1 MLSVFIKYC
10 CFLLVF
16 VTNNRKRGIFME
28 NHTLTILII
37 EDDVAAC
44 RELRQ
49 YIENISDL
57 KLVGITSDAEKAIG
71 IIQSTLPDVVILDIE
86 LHHGAGN
93 GITFLAMLNALNLPL
108 RPYILITTNN
118 SSNVTYESARSLGAD
133 FIMSKHKPDY
143 SAQYV
148 VEFIRMI
155 QHAIMNR
162 KPSAADAV
170 PLEDSY
176 ETNLPAYTRRVYR
189 ELDWIGISPKNIG
202 YRYLADSILL
212 IIRDSSTNVY
222 KEVAKMYKKSDASVE
237 RAMQNA
243 INRAWRHSDIEELL
257 THYTAKVHSEK
268 GVPTTLEFV
277 YYYANK
283 IKTDM

>member
-1 MLSVFIKYC
+1 
-10 CFLLVF
+10 
-16 VTNNRKRGIFME
+16 ME
-28 NHTLTILII
+28 NQTLAILII

-57 KLVGITSDAEKAIG
+57 KLVGITGDVEKAISMV
-71 IIQSTLPDVVILDIE
+71 QSTLPDVVILDIE

-148 VEFIRMI
+148 IEFIRMI

-162 KPSAADAV
+162 KPTTTEIMPV
-170 PLEDSY
+170 EDNF
-176 ETNLPAYTRRVYR
+176 ETNIPAYTRRIYR
-189 ELDWIGISPKNIG
+189 ELDWVGISPKNIG
-202 YRYLADSILL
+202 YRYLADAILL
-212 IIRDSSTNVY
+212 IIRNSSANVY
-222 KEVAKMYKKSDASVE
+222 KEVAEMYKKSDASVE

-257 THYTAKVHSEK
+257 THYTAKVRSEK

-277 YYYANK
+277 YYYANR

>member
-1 MLSVFIKYC
+1 
-10 CFLLVF
+10 
-16 VTNNRKRGIFME
+16 ME
-28 NHTLTILII
+28 NRTLNILII

-49 YIENISDL
+49 YIEKISDL
-57 KLVGITSDAEKAIG
+57 KLVGTTGDSDKG
-71 IIQSTLPDVVILDIE
+71 IELVQNMLPDVVILDIE
-86 LHHGAGN
+86 LHHGSGN
-93 GITFLAMLNALNLPL
+93 GITFLAKLNALNLSM

-118 SSNVTYESARSLGAD
+118 SSNVTYESARALGAD
-133 FIMSKHKPDY
+133 FIMSKHKADY

-148 VEFIRMI
+148 IEFIRMI
-155 QHAIMNR
+155 QHVILSR
-162 KPSAADAV
+162 KPSVTEDLLPEDNYEKNF
-170 PLEDSY
+170 PL
-176 ETNLPAYTRRVYR
+176 YTRRVYR

-202 YRYLADSILL
+202 YRYLADAILL
-212 IIRDSSTNVY
+212 ILKDSSANVY
-222 KEVAKMYKKSDASVE
+222 KDLAQSYQKSDASVE

-243 INRAWRHSDIEELL
+243 INRAWRHSDIGELL
-257 THYTAKVHSEK
+257 THYTAKIRSEK

>member
-1 MLSVFIKYC
+1 
-10 CFLLVF
+10 
-16 VTNNRKRGIFME
+16 ME
-28 NHTLTILII
+28 NKTLNILII

-44 RELRQ
+44 KELRQ
-49 YIENISDL
+49 YIEKIESL
-57 KLVGITSDAEKAIG
+57 KLVGITGDSDKG
-71 IIQSTLPDVVILDIE
+71 IELVKNMLPDVIILDIE
-86 LHHGAGN
+86 LNHGTGN
-93 GITFLAMLNALNLPL
+93 GIVFLAKLNALNLSL

-118 SSNVTYESARSLGAD
+118 SSKVTYESARDLGAD

-155 QHAIMNR
+155 QHAILSR
-162 KPSAADAV
+162 RPSVTTD
-170 PLEDSY
+170 LSEETSFED
-176 ETNLPAYTRRVYR
+176 NLPLYTRRVYR
-189 ELDWIGISPKNIG
+189 ELDWVGISPKNIG
-202 YRYLADSILL
+202 YRYLADAILL
-212 IIRDSSTNVY
+212 IIRDSSASVY
-222 KEVAKMYKKSDASVE
+222 REIAEMYKKSDASVE

-257 THYTAKVHSEK
+257 THYTARIRSEK

>member
-1 MLSVFIKYC
+1 
-10 CFLLVF
+10 
-16 VTNNRKRGIFME
+16 ME
-28 NHTLTILII
+28 NKVLSILII

-49 YIENISDL
+49 YIEKFSDL
-57 KLVGITSDAEKAIG
+57 KLAGITGYAEEAIELVKG
-71 IIQSTLPDVVILDIE
+71 TLPDVVILDIE
-86 LHHGAGN
+86 LHHGTGN
-93 GITFLAMLNALNLPL
+93 GITFLAMLNALSLPL

-118 SSNVTYESARSLGAD
+118 SSNVTYESARDLGAD

-148 VEFIRMI
+148 IEFIRMI
-155 QHAIMNR
+155 QHAILNR
-162 KPSAADAV
+162 RPS
-170 PLEDSY
+170 PELLPEEDSF
-176 ETNLPAYTRRVYR
+176 EKNLPAYTRRVYR
-189 ELDWIGISPKNIG
+189 ELDWVGISPRNIG
-202 YRYLADSILL
+202 YRYLADAILL
-212 IIRDSSTNVY
+212 IMRDPSANVY
-222 KEVAKMYKKSDASVE
+222 RELAEANKKSDASVE

-257 THYTAKVHSEK
+257 THYTAKVRSEK

-283 IKTDM
+283 VKMDM

>member
-1 MLSVFIKYC
+1 
-10 CFLLVF
+10 
-16 VTNNRKRGIFME
+16 ME
-28 NHTLTILII
+28 NKTLNILII

-44 RELRQ
+44 KELRQ
-49 YIENISDL
+49 YIEKIESL
-57 KLVGITSDAEKAIG
+57 KLVGITGDSDKG
-71 IIQSTLPDVVILDIE
+71 IELVKNILPDVIILDIE
-86 LHHGAGN
+86 LNHGTGN
-93 GITFLAMLNALNLPL
+93 GIMFLAMLNALKLSL

-118 SSNVTYESARSLGAD
+118 SSHVTYESARDLGAD

-148 VEFIRMI
+148 IEFIRMI
-155 QHAIMNR
+155 QHAILSR
-162 KPSAADAV
+162 KPSVAPNISD
-170 PLEDSY
+170 ENSY
-176 ETNLPAYTRRVYR
+176 EANLPLYTRRVYR

-202 YRYLADSILL
+202 YRYLADAILL
-212 IIRDSSTNVY
+212 IIRDSSASVY
-222 KEVAKMYKKSDASVE
+222 REIAEMYKKSDASVE

-257 THYTAKVHSEK
+257 THYTAKIHSEK

-283 IKTDM
+283 VKMDM

>member
-1 MLSVFIKYC
+1 
-10 CFLLVF
+10 
-16 VTNNRKRGIFME
+16 ME
-28 NHTLTILII
+28 NRTLNILII

-49 YIENISDL
+49 YIEKIEDL
-57 KLVGITSDAEKAIG
+57 KLVGITGDSDKG
-71 IIQSTLPDVVILDIE
+71 IELVQSMLPDVVILDIE

-93 GITFLAMLNALNLPL
+93 GITFLAKLNALNLSA

-118 SSNVTYESARSLGAD
+118 SSNVTYESARTLGAD
-133 FIMSKHKPDY
+133 FIMSKHKADY

-148 VEFIRMI
+148 IEFIRMI
-155 QHAIMNR
+155 QHAILSR
-162 KPSAADAV
+162 KPSAA
-170 PLEDSY
+170 PNISEENSY
-176 ETNLPAYTRRVYR
+176 EANLPLYTRRVYR

-202 YRYLADSILL
+202 YRYLADAILL
-212 IIRDSSTNVY
+212 IIRDSSANVY
-222 KEVAKMYKKSDASVE
+222 RELAEMYKKSDASVE

-257 THYTAKVHSEK
+257 AHYTARIRSEK

>member
-1 MLSVFIKYC
+1 
-10 CFLLVF
+10 
-16 VTNNRKRGIFME
+16 ME
-28 NHTLTILII
+28 HKTLNILII

-44 RELRQ
+44 RELSQ
-49 YIENISDL
+49 YIEKINDL
-57 KLVGITSDAEKAIG
+57 KLIGITGNSDKG
-71 IIQSTLPDVVILDIE
+71 IELVQSLLPDVVILDIE

-93 GITFLAMLNALNLPL
+93 GIIFLAKLNALNLSV

-118 SSNVTYESARSLGAD
+118 SSNITYESARTLGAD

-148 VEFIRMI
+148 IEFIRMI
-155 QHAIMNR
+155 QHAILSR
-162 KPSAADAV
+162 KPSATETISE
-170 PLEDSY
+170 EDSF
-176 ETNLPAYTRRVYR
+176 EKNLPMYTRRAYR
-189 ELDWIGISPKNIG
+189 ELDRIGISPKNIG
-202 YRYLADSILL
+202 YRYLADAILL
-212 IIRDSSTNVY
+212 LIKDSSANVY
-222 KEVAKMYKKSDASVE
+222 KDLAEIYKKSDASVE

-257 THYTAKVHSEK
+257 THYTARIRSEK

-283 IKTDM
+283 ILMDM

>member
-1 MLSVFIKYC
+1 
-10 CFLLVF
+10 
-16 VTNNRKRGIFME
+16 ME
-28 NHTLTILII
+28 NKTLNILII

-49 YIENISDL
+49 YIEKISDL
-57 KLVGITSDAEKAIG
+57 KLSGITGNSDEG
-71 IIQSTLPDVVILDIE
+71 IEMVKSMLPDVVILDIE
-86 LHHGAGN
+86 LHHGNGN
-93 GITFLAMLNALNLPL
+93 GILFLAKLNTLMLPL

-118 SSNVTYESARSLGAD
+118 SSNITYESARALGAD
-133 FIMSKHKPDY
+133 FIMHKHKPDY

-148 VEFIRMI
+148 IEFIRMI
-155 QHAIMNR
+155 QHAILNR
-162 KPSAADAV
+162 RPSV
-170 PLEDSY
+170 MEELPEEDSF
-176 ETNLPAYTRRVYR
+176 EKNLPAYTRRVYR
-189 ELDWIGISPKNIG
+189 ELDWVGISPRNIG
-202 YRYLADSILL
+202 YRYLADAILL
-212 IIRDSSTNVY
+212 LMKDPSANVY
-222 KEVAKMYKKSDASVE
+222 RELAESHKKSDASVE

-257 THYTAKVHSEK
+257 AHYTAKVRSEK

>member
-1 MLSVFIKYC
+1 
-10 CFLLVF
+10 
-16 VTNNRKRGIFME
+16 ME
-28 NHTLTILII
+28 NKTLNILII

-44 RELRQ
+44 RELRR
-49 YIENISDL
+49 YIENISDM
-57 KLVGITSDAEKAIG
+57 KLAGITGDSDKGVELAKNV
-71 IIQSTLPDVVILDIE
+71 LPDVVILDIE

-93 GITFLAMLNALNLPL
+93 GITFLAKLNALNLSM

-118 SSNVTYESARSLGAD
+118 SSNITYESARNLGAD

-148 VEFIRMI
+148 IEFIRMI
-155 QHAIMNR
+155 QHAILSR
-162 KPSAADAV
+162 RPAV
-170 PLEDSY
+170 TENLSEEDNY
-176 ETNLPAYTRRVYR
+176 EKNLPIYTRRVYR
-189 ELDWIGISPKNIG
+189 ELDWVGISPKNIG
-202 YRYLADSILL
+202 YRYLADAILL
-212 IIRDSSTNVY
+212 IMKDSSANVY
-222 KEVAKMYKKSDASVE
+222 RELAEMYKKSDASVE

-257 THYTAKVHSEK
+257 SHYTARIRSEK

-283 IKTDM
+283 LKTDM

>member
-1 MLSVFIKYC
+1 
-10 CFLLVF
+10 
-16 VTNNRKRGIFME
+16 ME
-28 NHTLTILII
+28 NQTLAILII

-57 KLVGITSDAEKAIG
+57 KLVGITGDVEKAISMV
-71 IIQSTLPDVVILDIE
+71 QSTLPDVVILDIE

-148 VEFIRMI
+148 IEFIRMI

-162 KPSAADAV
+162 KPTTTEIMTV
-170 PLEDSY
+170 EDNF
-176 ETNLPAYTRRVYR
+176 ETNLPAYTRRIYR
-189 ELDWIGISPKNIG
+189 ELDWVGISPKNIG
-202 YRYLADSILL
+202 YRYLADAILL
-212 IIRDSSTNVY
+212 IIRNSSANVY
-222 KEVAKMYKKSDASVE
+222 KEVAEMYKKSDASVE

-257 THYTAKVHSEK
+257 THYTAKVRSEK

>member
-1 MLSVFIKYC
+1 
-10 CFLLVF
+10 
-16 VTNNRKRGIFME
+16 ME
-28 NHTLTILII
+28 NKTLNILII
-37 EDDVAAC
+37 EDDVVAC

-49 YIENISDL
+49 YIEKIETL
-57 KLVGITSDAEKAIG
+57 KLVGITGDSDEG
-71 IIQSTLPDVVILDIE
+71 IELVKNVLPDVVILDIE

-93 GITFLAMLNALNLPL
+93 GIVFLAKLNALNLSL

-118 SSNVTYESARSLGAD
+118 SSNVTYESARTLGAD

-148 VEFIRMI
+148 IEFIRMI
-155 QHAIMNR
+155 QHAILSR
-162 KPSAADAV
+162 RPSVAANVLEEDCFEKNQ
-170 PLEDSY
+170 PL
-176 ETNLPAYTRRVYR
+176 YTRRIYR

-202 YRYLADSILL
+202 YRYLADAILL
-212 IIRDSSTNVY
+212 IIRDSSANVY
-222 KEVAKMYKKSDASVE
+222 RELAESYKKSDASVE

-257 THYTAKVHSEK
+257 SHYTARIRSEK

>member
-1 MLSVFIKYC
+1 
-10 CFLLVF
+10 
-16 VTNNRKRGIFME
+16 ME
-28 NHTLTILII
+28 NKTLNILII

-49 YIENISDL
+49 YIEKIETL
-57 KLVGITSDAEKAIG
+57 KLVGITGDSEKG
-71 IIQSTLPDVVILDIE
+71 IKLVKSMLPDVIILDIE
-86 LHHGAGN
+86 LNHGTGN
-93 GITFLAMLNALNLPL
+93 GIMFLAMLNALNLSL

-118 SSNVTYESARSLGAD
+118 SSHVTYSHARNLGAD
-133 FIMSKHKPDY
+133 FIMCKHKPDY

-148 VEFIRMI
+148 IEFIRMI
-155 QHAIMNR
+155 QHSILSR
-162 KPSAADAV
+162 KPAATELL
-170 PLEDSY
+170 LEEDIF
-176 ETNLPAYTRRVYR
+176 EKNLPLYTRRVYR
-189 ELDWIGISPKNIG
+189 ELDWVGISPKNIG
-202 YRYLADSILL
+202 YRYLADAILL
-212 IIRDSSTNVY
+212 VIRDSSANVY
-222 KEVAKMYKKSDASVE
+222 QELAEMYKKSDASVE

-257 THYTAKVHSEK
+257 AHYTAKIRSEK

>member
-1 MLSVFIKYC
+1 
-10 CFLLVF
+10 
-16 VTNNRKRGIFME
+16 ME
-28 NHTLTILII
+28 NKVLSILII
-37 EDDVAAC
+37 EDDAAAC

-49 YIENISDL
+49 YIEKINDL
-57 KLVGITSDAEKAIG
+57 KLSGITGDSDEG
-71 IIQSTLPDVVILDIE
+71 IEMVKSMLPDVVILDIE
-86 LHHGAGN
+86 LHHGHGN
-93 GITFLAMLNALNLPL
+93 GILFLAKLNTIMLPM

-118 SSNVTYESARSLGAD
+118 SSNITYESARQLGAD

-148 VEFIRMI
+148 IEFVRMM
-155 QHAIMNR
+155 QHAILSR
-162 KPSAADAV
+162 QPSGTELPV
-170 PLEDSY
+170 EEDSF
-176 ETNLPAYTRRVYR
+176 EKNLPAYTRRVYR
-189 ELDWIGISPKNIG
+189 ELDWVGISPRNIG
-202 YRYLADSILL
+202 YRYLADAILL
-212 IIRDSSTNVY
+212 IMKDPSANVY
-222 KEVAKMYKKSDASVE
+222 RELAEANKKSDASVE

-257 THYTAKVHSEK
+257 AHYTAKVRSEK